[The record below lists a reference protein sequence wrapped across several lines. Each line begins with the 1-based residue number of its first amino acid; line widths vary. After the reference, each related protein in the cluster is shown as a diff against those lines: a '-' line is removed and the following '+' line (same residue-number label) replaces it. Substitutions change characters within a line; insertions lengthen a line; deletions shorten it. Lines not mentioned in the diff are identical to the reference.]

1 MASHRS
7 LSSEIRDDQSTYLS
21 LHRPPEAVSAVEGTR
36 LNPEHDKDT
45 TNDPETVANSTED
58 TSTAYDS
65 TACAF
70 IDILN
75 AHRSRKTVSY
85 KNVSYT
91 RTYLTSSARD
101 HVKVSGSC
109 ARRMALH
116 KVEPCGR
123 FFVPN
128 EEAHLHVFSLYLLI

>member
-1 MASHRS
+1 MQALASLPSAAAGQIRGLLKGVVLKKNGITKLLARTTDHDADTYGQRSWRLASHRS
-7 LSSEIRDDQSTYLS
+7 LSPEIRDDQSTYLS

-75 AHRSRKTVSY
+75 AHRSRKHHWNQRLV
-85 KNVSYT
+85 
-91 RTYLTSSARD
+91 
-101 HVKVSGSC
+101 
-109 ARRMALH
+109 
-116 KVEPCGR
+116 
-123 FFVPN
+123 
-128 EEAHLHVFSLYLLI
+128 I